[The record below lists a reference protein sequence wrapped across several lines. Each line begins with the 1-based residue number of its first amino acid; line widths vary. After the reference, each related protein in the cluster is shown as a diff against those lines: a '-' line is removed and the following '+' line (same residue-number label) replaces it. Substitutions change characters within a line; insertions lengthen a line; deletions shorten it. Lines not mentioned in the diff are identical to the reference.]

1 MSLNPAGRTTI
12 GVGLADRGRRIL
24 GDIPLIAGSACKAG
38 PKRLGY
44 YCLLFPGMVVR
55 SL

>member
-1 MSLNPAGRTTI
+1 VLPIAGA
-12 GVGLADRGRRIL
+12 VFL